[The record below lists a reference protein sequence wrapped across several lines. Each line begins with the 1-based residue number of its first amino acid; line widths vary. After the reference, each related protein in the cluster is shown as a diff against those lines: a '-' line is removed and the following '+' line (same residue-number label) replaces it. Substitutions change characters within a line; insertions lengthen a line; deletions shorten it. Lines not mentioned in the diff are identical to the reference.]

1 MEARKRKMEEGKIGW
16 KVGRRARKKN
26 GTNEG
31 RDVGE
36 CARERERFYRES
48 FSRER
53 TERPFCQRANQ
64 PIDR

>member
-1 MEARKRKMEEGKIGW
+1 MEEGRIG
-16 KVGRRARKKN
+16 VGRLDDEARKKN
-26 GTNEG
+26 GTNER
-31 RDVGE
+31 RDAGE

-53 TERPFCQRANQ
+53 TERPFYERANQ